1 MTIKALMVRVGQS
14 LLLVSCLATVA
25 NAFVAPSIGRAC
37 NQKRPCSLLPNINS
51 IPLPRTN
58 SISVNS
64 AETTEPPS
72 PFAKLE
78 KKRRLATGMAFLTGV
93 ANLAL
98 FMKYKTFATMMTG
111 NTMWMALA
119 MIEQRYMD
127 VGYYASVIA
136 SYLAGL
142 SIFRRT
148 DLSVKEK
155 TLPICAFLV
164 ATLFV
169 GSDLLFKMYQ
179 SRWVPMMMLA
189 MGFGIIN
196 SVGQE
201 VTGTLTFVITGHMTR
216 LTNQVIDRYSRTAGR
231 KKLTLADKQF
241 LVQNIA
247 IISGFFG
254 GAAFA
259 GVLKAKGILMEKI
272 GVFSGIGL
280 AYAGLFLWKDIESLG
295 GAWWNRKDGAMCD
308 VDDDGKICSE
318 DELEESQVPTDA
330 VKANN

>member
-1 MTIKALMVRVGQS
+1 MNIKALRLRVGQN
-14 LLLVSCLATVA
+14 LLLASCLAITVT

-37 NQKRPCSLLPNINS
+37 HQKIPCSLLPNINS
-51 IPLPRTN
+51 VSLPRTN

-64 AETTEPPS
+64 AKTIEAPS

-78 KKRRLATGMAFLTGV
+78 KKRRLATGMAFLTGM

-111 NTMWMALA
+111 NTMWMAVA
-119 MIEQRYMD
+119 MVEQRYMD
-127 VGYYASVIA
+127 VAYYASVIG

-142 SIFRRT
+142 SIFRQT
-148 DLSVKEK
+148 DLSVKDKE
-155 TLPICAFLV
+155 LPICAFLV
-164 ATLFV
+164 ASLFV

-179 SRWVPMMMLA
+179 SRWIPMMMLA
-189 MGFGIIN
+189 TGFGIIN
-196 SVGQE
+196 SAGQE

-216 LTNQVIDRYSRTAGR
+216 LTNQVVDRISTTAGR
-231 KKLTLADKQF
+231 KKWTLADKQG

-259 GVLKAKGILMEKI
+259 GVLRAKGILMEKI

-280 AYAGLFLWKDIESLG
+280 AYAGLFLWKDVDSLC
-295 GAWWNRKDGAMCD
+295 GAWWNRNDEGMCD
-308 VDDDGKICSE
+308 VEDDGKICGE
-318 DELEESQVPTDA
+318 PELPTNA
-330 VKANN
+330 VEAKN